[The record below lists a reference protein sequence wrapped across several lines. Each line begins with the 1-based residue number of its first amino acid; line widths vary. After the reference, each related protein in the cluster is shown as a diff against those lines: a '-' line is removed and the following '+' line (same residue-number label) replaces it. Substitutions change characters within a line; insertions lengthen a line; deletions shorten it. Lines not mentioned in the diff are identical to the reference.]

1 MALSQAVAPRC
12 RFLGVLA
19 GHTRRITSPLLS
31 APTADVSP
39 RRRWDDTVKIWDV
52 ETRRE
57 LLSLCGHTEKVTC
70 VAFSPDGRFV
80 ASSSQ
85 DRTVR
90 LWDSATGREVLTL
103 RDPTDRVFGVAYH
116 PDGTRIGAACV
127 DGRLLV
133 FDARTGALLHDF
145 RTDTGQE
152 LYFVAFSP
160 DGTRIAAAGE
170 PGIVMAWDLATGNA
184 IPNHR
189 PVDARFCSGIGF
201 DAFGRCLGFLSND
214 RSAVGL
220 SVDGRTG
227 RSIVTLEGHT
237 GSVTGVALSPDGTR
251 LASSSSD
258 MVVRI
263 WNARTGEKSSW
274 LSMVI
279 HNRCEASP

>member
-12 RFLGVLA
+12 RARPGRAHAAYHERYFQ
-19 GHTRRITSPLLS
+19 
-31 APTADVSP
+31 P
-39 RRRWDDTVKIWDV
+39 RRPTCRPASWDDTVKIWDV

-133 FDARTGALLHDF
+133 FDARTGTLLHDF
-145 RTDTGQE
+145 RTADTGQE

-160 DGTRIAAAGE
+160 DGTRLQRPVMA
-170 PGIVMAWDLATGNA
+170 GIVAAWILRPGNA

-201 DAFGRCLGFLSND
+201 DAFGRCLGFLEQRPV
-214 RSAVGL
+214 RSGPRRWQDG
-220 SVDGRTG
+220 SVDCHARGTHGQRYGRRAFAGWDTACVVQFG
-227 RSIVTLEGHT
+227 HGCPDLERPDRRRAP
-237 GSVTGVALSPDGTR
+237 GSQWSYY
-251 LASSSSD
+251 
-258 MVVRI
+258 
-263 WNARTGEKSSW
+263 
-274 LSMVI
+274 
-279 HNRCEASP
+279 